1 MKRKKIITGLVTA
14 ALIMTTMLPAAASA
28 STAGAWAI
36 QMGVDSLGTE
46 DMVCY
51 GNDGRMWRVLSVNGS
66 GGYYM
71 RQYGGQVNS
80 SGAMLMMSLGGL
92 YKTRFNFNN
101 DSDYENSYLRENLT
115 KVTALANQEFFSAAE
130 KEAMLKT
137 FKSEK
142 PNSDINDFKAMN
154 PKVWGDKLF
163 ILSAEEMQTYLK
175 NDKIKMMM
183 TEGEI
188 GGWWL
193 RSAFDEYSNWMVDD
207 HGKPARYPASFTTQ
221 IVGKNPIWVR
231 PAFNLDKEAVVFI
244 SGKNEKSRAGM
255 DEGLTPVSANAGIY
269 GWELTLKDDINSG
282 RGGFRISDKVVRTE
296 EGVSVRYWDAKT
308 GNNEYISAMI
318 RDEYDGVRY
327 YGRVKNL
334 SSGIKSDVVEIK
346 FSDIPMESGYK
357 LYVFNEQ
364 YNGNGK
370 THYTSQIFEVKI
382 PDKVSAPDVDAGVMY
397 GEDIPPE
404 GTSGSAAAAEGA
416 SADLSPAG
424 QPDNIKSG
432 GAADTGDNMNPA
444 AWAGALVLAAGAGGV
459 LLYGR
464 RKRRS

>member
-1 MKRKKIITGLVTA
+1 
-14 ALIMTTMLPAAASA
+14 
-28 STAGAWAI
+28 
-36 QMGVDSLGTE
+36 
-46 DMVCY
+46 
-51 GNDGRMWRVLSVNGS
+51 
-66 GGYYM
+66 
-71 RQYGGQVNS
+71 
-80 SGAMLMMSLGGL
+80 
-92 YKTRFNFNN
+92 
-101 DSDYENSYLRENLT
+101 
-115 KVTALANQEFFSAAE
+115 
-130 KEAMLKT
+130 
-137 FKSEK
+137 
-142 PNSDINDFKAMN
+142 
-154 PKVWGDKLF
+154 
-163 ILSAEEMQTYLK
+163 
-175 NDKIKMMM
+175 
-183 TEGEI
+183 
-188 GGWWL
+188 
-193 RSAFDEYSNWMVDD
+193 
-207 HGKPARYPASFTTQ
+207 
-221 IVGKNPIWVR
+221 
-231 PAFNLDKEAVVFI
+231 
-244 SGKNEKSRAGM
+244 
-255 DEGLTPVSANAGIY
+255 
-269 GWELTLKDDINSG
+269 
-282 RGGFRISDKVVRTE
+282 
-296 EGVSVRYWDAKT
+296 
-308 GNNEYISAMI
+308 MI